1 MHAWFVVCPLPSVT
15 DSFGQ
20 IDSIIWEGLVEVTD
34 RLSRVIGLFRH
45 VKLTNR
51 RQCSM
56 VYTVLLKTASLYNAI
71 RGI

>member
-45 VKLTNR
+45 VKSTNR
-51 RQCSM
+51 DSF
-56 VYTVLLKTASLYNAI
+56 LWSILKNIQNPSGTTSC
-71 RGI
+71 RR